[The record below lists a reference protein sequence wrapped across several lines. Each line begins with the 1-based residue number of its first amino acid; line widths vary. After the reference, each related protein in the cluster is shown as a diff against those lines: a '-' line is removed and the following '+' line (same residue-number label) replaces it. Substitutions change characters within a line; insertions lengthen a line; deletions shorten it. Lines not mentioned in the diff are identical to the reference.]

1 MSLDIYKR
9 IKTENS
15 YSPLFSPISTHS
27 SHNVQP
33 PSLSLFNPKRT
44 MSSSYLNTSPAAG
57 IYVLPQRAISLDA
70 HRLQQTKLG
79 EDGGR
84 GQFLKDIT
92 NTLVDTGKFFWH
104 KLLRNG
110 EYQND
115 HEVQTDK
122 KITTPG
128 NTNKRKMGDL
138 SDYYLIPRKHRKIS
152 RGNEAIP
159 AIEKSRFTSE
169 GSDGSLHRAYDTL
182 SFSKDPFNWNDWK
195 TDVIKPKDNENS
207 NVSNFYPRYGTS
219 FARRSK
225 LARQSTNKKQPLG
238 TQWDELGYLRTVFN
252 GEYTVPKMIQD
263 ERENQLKM
271 LQKDKNN
278 TIKVR
283 KYIVDLTERIKNIIL
298 EKSNEE
304 KENKDDDLVILKE
317 QRVSTLE
324 KKRKEH
330 QSRCQRFD
338 QSKVDFEG
346 EFKMYRQ
353 LLDERKHIQ
362 EEVRKKKES
371 SKKKKLVP
379 SIGQQDINQ
388 VEKNLRRQDNAVLT
402 NKDNIE
408 VTTRDFRT
416 LAPRRWLNDTVIEF
430 FMHFIERETPRSVAF
445 NSYFYTNL
453 SERGYQG
460 VRRWMRRKKVQI
472 GDLEKIF
479 VPVNLNESHWALGMI
494 DIPSKSIYYVDSLS
508 NGPNALSFAILND
521 LQNYVIEE
529 SKNTMGSDF
538 MLKNLSCPQQPN
550 GFDCGIY
557 LCLNTLYLSHESP
570 LTFDHNDA
578 VRMRQ
583 YIAHLILLQGSK

>member
-9 IKTENS
+9 IKTENN
-15 YSPLFSPISTHS
+15 YSPLFSPISVHS
-27 SHNVQP
+27 SHNVPP

-44 MSSSYLNTSPAAG
+44 MSSSYLNKSPATGANV
-57 IYVLPQRAISLDA
+57 IPQRAISLDA
-70 HRLQQTKLG
+70 YGLQQAKLG
-79 EDGGR
+79 DDSGK

-92 NTLVDTGKFFWH
+92 NTLVDTGKFVWH
-104 KLLRNG
+104 KLLG
-110 EYQND
+110 TGGDHSDND
-115 HEVQTDK
+115 LQSEKSVA
-122 KITTPG
+122 TPEH
-128 NTNKRKMGDL
+128 TNKRKIGDL
-138 SDYYLIPRKHRKIS
+138 SNYYLIPRKHRKIS
-152 RGNEAIP
+152 KENEALD
-159 AIEKSRFTSE
+159 ESRSFNE
-169 GSDGSLHRAYDTL
+169 GDDNVSPRSYDTL

-195 TDVIKPKDNENS
+195 TDVINPKDNENS
-207 NVSNFYPRYGTS
+207 SGLAFYPRYGTS
-219 FARRSK
+219 FIRRSK
-225 LARQSTNKKQPLG
+225 LARQSNSRKRLLG
-238 TQWDELGYLRTVFN
+238 TQWDELGYLRMVFN
-252 GEYTVPKMIQD
+252 GEYKVPKMIQD
-263 ERENQLKM
+263 EKENQLKM
-271 LQKDKNN
+271 LQKDRNN
-278 TIKVR
+278 TVKVR

-304 KENKDDDLVILKE
+304 KENRDDDLVILKE

-324 KKRKEH
+324 KKRKEY

-362 EEVRKKKES
+362 EEVRKKKEG
-371 SKKKKLVP
+371 SKEKKLVP
-379 SIGQQDINQ
+379 SIGQQDLKQ

-408 VTTRDFRT
+408 VTVRDFRT

-430 FMHFIERETPRSVAF
+430 FMHFIERETPKSVAF

-521 LQNYVIEE
+521 LQNYVVEE
-529 SKNTMGSDF
+529 SKNTMGSNF
-538 MLKNLSCPQQPN
+538 VLKNLSCPQQPN

-557 LCLNTLYLSHESP
+557 LCLNTLYLSHDSP